1 MRRPPAT
8 LRDVFAM
15 RAALMRR
22 LPAAHRLPAPRLPAP
37 QQERPILLRPHQK
50 LPELQ
55 PDPRGCWCFPAA
67 GHQEKEVHLDQS
79 PPHH

>member
-8 LRDVFAM
+8 QRDVFAM
-15 RAALMRR
+15 CAALERR
-22 LPAAHRLPAPRLPAP
+22 LPAAHRPLLLP
-37 QQERPILLRPHQK
+37 PHRK

-67 GHQEKEVHLDQS
+67 GYQEKEVHLDQS